1 MKKKRMIYLFAVM
14 LTCGTTVVMTSCG
27 GGSAQPEKT
36 TEEVVADTLAEP
48 VKRDTFPADRWME
61 ENKQKEGVIEKDSI
75 QYRVIQEGTGKIP
88 NRRMRVKMNFDLRLT
103 NGKVVESHQ
112 GKDVMELPIS
122 RLIPGL
128 QNALR
133 LMPEGSTWEIYVPW
147 QLGYGEEGSKNI
159 PPHSALIFKVH
170 LIEIVR

>member
-36 TEEVVADTLAEP
+36 AKEVVADTLAEP

-75 QYRVIQEGTGKIP
+75 QYRVIQEGTGKIQIG
-88 NRRMRVKMNFDLRLT
+88 RAHV
-103 NGKVVESHQ
+103 
-112 GKDVMELPIS
+112 
-122 RLIPGL
+122 
-128 QNALR
+128 
-133 LMPEGSTWEIYVPW
+133 
-147 QLGYGEEGSKNI
+147 
-159 PPHSALIFKVH
+159 
-170 LIEIVR
+170 